1 MSRISRYLMLFRILI
16 CVGGGILVLNIL
28 KRNIILKQLEN
39 TAISNRGILVQN
51 RI

>member
-16 CVGGGILVLNIL
+16 CVGGILVLNIL